1 MRITVRDA
9 AKLLNVSEKTIYRW
23 VAMGELPAHRVN
35 DQYRFNRAELLEWV
49 TSRKT
54 TRKLNPEIFQESDK
68 ESLQKLVDTLRRGGI
83 FHKVQGSDKNSV
95 LRNIVSTILLP
106 KEVNR
111 DLLLQ
116 ILLAREALG
125 STAIGDGI
133 AIPHPRNPIV
143 LRVPISSVTLCFLES
158 PIDFAALAGQKV
170 HALFTI
176 IAPTVKEHLHLLS
189 RLAFV
194 VRDAAVK
201 TLILRQ
207 APGEEILEAFARLEP
222 NP

>member
-1 MRITVRDA
+1 
-9 AKLLNVSEKTIYRW
+9 
-23 VAMGELPAHRVN
+23 MGELPAHRVN

-68 ESLQKLVDTLRRGGI
+68 ESLQNLVDTLRRGGI

-158 PIDFAALAGQKV
+158 PIDFAALDGQKV